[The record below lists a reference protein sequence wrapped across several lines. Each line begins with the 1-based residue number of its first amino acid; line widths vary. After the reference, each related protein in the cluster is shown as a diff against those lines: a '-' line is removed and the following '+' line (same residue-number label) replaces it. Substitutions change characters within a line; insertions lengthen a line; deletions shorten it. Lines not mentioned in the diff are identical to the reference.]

1 MTTATSVTLP
11 LSAYLWMSRNPFE
24 PSTRGLIEEIIS
36 GPVAQVGYFTT
47 ENRHTYPIPKGRYDL
62 GPFSSMGGK
71 LLDGLVQRFPIADG
85 LSDAQLN
92 IVSLTHWAASPR
104 ALAAVLGSKI
114 KNRPK
119 ASEGFDRSVVDWL
132 QRMPPAPGTWYKLIY
147 TPSQRGM
154 PVVRC
159 IVAEHKGYRLHDT
172 YFDRM
177 CLVTCP
183 AWHEGALYAG
193 LPIEGLA

>member
-1 MTTATSVTLP
+1 MSNITSVAVP
-11 LSAYLWMSRNPFE
+11 SSALMWMTRNPFE
-24 PSTRGLIEEIIS
+24 PSTRGLIEEILS
-36 GPVAQVGYFTT
+36 GPVRPVGYFTT
-47 ENRHTYPIPKGRYDL
+47 ENRQTYPIPKGEYDA

-92 IVSLTHWAASPR
+92 ILSLTHWASSPR
-104 ALAAVLGSKI
+104 ALAGMLGPKL
-114 KNRPK
+114 KNRPR
-119 ASEGFDRSVVDWL
+119 ASEGFDQSVLDWL
-132 QRMPPAPGTWYKLIY
+132 QRMLPAPGTWYKLIY

-159 IVAEHKGYRLHDT
+159 LVTDHKGYRLQDT

-183 AWHEGALYAG
+183 AWMPSSLYPG
-193 LPIEGLA
+193 LPIEDLA